1 MSQLV
6 LVYGLSG
13 SGKSSAARILED
25 AGFRVL
31 RNLPPFLIKES
42 LEDGNVRDGDQSKIA
57 VFPEINND
65 EDVKT
70 TVGALTDLVHRGLK
84 IAEIFLEASD
94 ETLLKRYKESRR
106 PHPAKQGVGVLDSI
120 HLERAL
126 LAPLHVRAQ
135 TVIATD
141 ELRISQLGDSL
152 FDSLGSMSQRK
163 MVVTFTSFGF
173 KHGVPPEVDLCFDV
187 RFLTNPYFVDDLRD
201 KNGTDPEVSRY
212 VLEKE
217 EAKAFVQ
224 KFIEFFEFL
233 LPLYEREG
241 KNYLTVGIGCT
252 GGQHR
257 SVAIVDEL
265 ARHFRNEDLN
275 VVCMHRDVKKSG

>member
-6 LVYGLSG
+6 LIYGLSG
-13 SGKSSAARILED
+13 SGKSSATRILED

-31 RNLPPFLIKES
+31 RNLPPFLIKEG
-42 LEDGNVRDGDQSKIA
+42 LEEGNLRDGEQSKIA

-65 EDVKT
+65 EDVKA
-70 TVGALTDLVHRGLK
+70 TVSALTDLVHRGLK
-84 IAEIFLEASD
+84 FAEIFLEASD

-106 PHPAKQGVGVLDSI
+106 PHPARQGVGVLDSI
-120 HLERAL
+120 HLERSL
-126 LAPLHVRAQ
+126 LSPLHVRAQ
-135 TVIATD
+135 KVIATD
-141 ELRISQLGDSL
+141 DLRISQLGDSL
-152 FDSLGSMSQRK
+152 FDCLGSMSLRK
-163 MVVTFTSFGF
+163 MVVTFMSFGF

-187 RFLTNPYFVDDLRD
+187 RFLPNPYFVEELRD
-201 KNGTDPEVSRY
+201 KTGVDPDVAAY

-217 EAKAFVQ
+217 EARAFVQ
-224 KFIEFFEFL
+224 KFVEFFEFL

-257 SVAIVDEL
+257 SVALVDEL
-265 ARHFRNEDLN
+265 ARHFREEDLN
-275 VVCMHRDVKKSG
+275 VLCVHRDGKRT